1 MSEPEV
7 QQLPPHIEEQLARD
21 QADGVTFTYA
31 GNRLHG
37 QLSGIQ
43 WRPGDRNALAAA
55 IHDRAGFEPL
65 RLRIADREYEIRR
78 VALRRRG
85 GAVV

>member
-1 MSEPEV
+1 MAHDPPTRV
-7 QQLPPHIEEQLARD
+7 QPLPPEIEARLARD

-31 GNRLHG
+31 GNRPGGRLA
-37 QLSGIQ
+37 GIQ

-78 VALRRRG
+78 VT
-85 GAVV
+85 